1 MRCGLLA
8 VSSPSMAAERAQC
21 APFTGRRV
29 DWARWLW
36 QSDNADINVLRHA
49 LSNDLHVLAAC
60 SGPSSML

>member
-1 MRCGLLA
+1 
-8 VSSPSMAAERAQC
+8 
-21 APFTGRRV
+21 V

-49 LSNDLHVLAAC
+49 LSNDLHVFAAC